1 MNVSTRTLYTN
12 SVWSQMLRTLG
23 DRQRSW
29 FIRNEVRMKM
39 FNLSFIKAL
48 FNMIEKKFKVEN

>member
-1 MNVSTRTLYTN
+1 
-12 SVWSQMLRTLG
+12 MLRTLG
-23 DRQRSW
+23 DRQPSC